1 MWNVSAPEPVIL
13 CVHTTIQI
21 KTTPSEKDKNVN
33 SCRFNNFVVVLTV
46 PSGTPISCAEL
57 LRDPQGK
64 LRYHT
69 TFISINTHVSY
80 FNDKTLNTVPAGNSN
95 SRKPSPEFSLKT
107 SQWFSLHVTF
117 IQERSYANLSM
128 TNTKGLLQN
137 YSILSLLLLTCSNR
151 CSDCVQ

>member
-1 MWNVSAPEPVIL
+1 
-13 CVHTTIQI
+13 
-21 KTTPSEKDKNVN
+21 
-33 SCRFNNFVVVLTV
+33 VVLTV

-151 CSDCVQ
+151 CSDCVQWKKHVIAVTTYPSCTIKSTREPKIFSKFHICDWHLNV